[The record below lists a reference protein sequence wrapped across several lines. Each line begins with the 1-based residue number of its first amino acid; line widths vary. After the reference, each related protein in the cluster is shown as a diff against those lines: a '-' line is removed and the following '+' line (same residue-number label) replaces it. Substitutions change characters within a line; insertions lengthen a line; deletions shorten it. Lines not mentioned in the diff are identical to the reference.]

1 VSLFCVSSCWCFS
14 QVTLESRS
22 FSQVTLDFSHD
33 KTAQDISIVG
43 FSAILFSS
51 YVGTHK
57 SGTPQASLDLD
68 ANRLI
73 LLDRPGNGDDIP
85 EDNDVPF

>member
-1 VSLFCVSSCWCFS
+1 V
-14 QVTLESRS
+14 LESGC

-33 KTAQDISIVG
+33 KASQNTRFGG
-43 FSAILFSS
+43 FEAFLFSS
-51 YVGTHK
+51 YAGTHK